1 MFYGDE
7 QMVNDWLEARILP
20 KLRFVAA
27 SQPVVSQP
35 EQAAQLSEIPSGD
48 GRR

>member
-7 QMVNDWLEARILP
+7 QMVNDWLEARIP
-20 KLRFVAA
+20 KLRFRGGISTSCLAA
-27 SQPVVSQP
+27 R
-35 EQAAQLSEIPSGD
+35 AAQLSEIPSGD